1 MEILFLLPTLYLFI
15 RIQQAST
22 GWMNA
27 IEIKMGPSEENVH
40 DQMAKGFSSA
50 VSTAERAKLVCIQC

>member
-1 MEILFLLPTLYLFI
+1 MEILFFSTLYLFI

-27 IEIKMGPSEENVH
+27 IEIKMGPSEKNVH
-40 DQMAKGFSSA
+40 DQMAKKKEIFLR
-50 VSTAERAKLVCIQC
+50 RAHG